1 MFFGPVPSSTQLPFA
16 NQLLDSYITFVTH
29 LNPGPA
35 WPMYTKNKANVLQLI
50 QGNVALIPDGVYSRF
65 SLSLPAWTLMMMG
78 CRL

>member
-50 QGNVALIPDGVYSRF
+50 QGNVALIPDDFDQVKTDFLNSEGVLRQF
-65 SLSLPAWTLMMMG
+65 QK
-78 CRL
+78 